1 MNLIDLDF
9 LETMGMNPSPPKV
22 AKQQPLPQKPVQ
34 NKIISDPNAI
44 LAKLND
50 KNN

>member
-1 MNLIDLDF
+1 
-9 LETMGMNPSPPKV
+9 MGMNPSPPKV
-22 AKQQPLPQKPVQ
+22 AKQHSLPQKATE